1 MRAVE
6 GSADLLSFRLVSVC
20 LTREQLILVRNYKQ
34 SFIMGWNFTENI
46 KKCENA
52 PLSVSQLLNTSI
64 HYLWFC
70 TYKTRLETYLV
81 INQNLKYQLSYYH
94 VLYSPH
100 SYTITVQ
107 YRVYYN

>member
-46 KKCENA
+46 KN
-52 PLSVSQLLNTSI
+52 
-64 HYLWFC
+64 
-70 TYKTRLETYLV
+70 
-81 INQNLKYQLSYYH
+81 
-94 VLYSPH
+94 
-100 SYTITVQ
+100 
-107 YRVYYN
+107 